1 MTVVH
6 PTASSAHTDS
16 ASANVVTPA
25 PPSVLLAHHL
35 KELRLPTCLREY
47 E

>member
-1 MTVVH
+1 MSS
-6 PTASSAHTDS
+6 PTDPPT
-16 ASANVVTPA
+16 

-47 E
+47 GRLAQQCAKEGVDHVR